1 MRFVLKLN
9 PAYVTYVA
17 LLCLLMTIGGLWI
30 LVTTGDLLGSISL
43 LAGSS
48 GLALCYYTFKHRDQM
63 VAHTNPSWIR
73 ESVRLGHEHCRVTN
87 CWEVATH
94 IAQTKDGL
102 TMAVCETHFQ
112 ALDEKARAQ
121 RSQRAEKR

>member
-9 PAYVTYVA
+9 PGYVVYIAFV
-17 LLCLLMTIGGLWI
+17 CLLMTVGGLWI
-30 LVTTGDLLGSISL
+30 LVSTGALLGFFTL
-43 LAGSS
+43 LAGSA

-63 VAHTNPSWIR
+63 VAHTDPAWKR
-73 ESVRLGHEHCRVTN
+73 EAVRLGRERCRVTN
-87 CWEVATH
+87 CPEVATH

-112 ALDEKARAQ
+112 ALDNQAWARQ
-121 RSQRAEKR
+121 SQRPEKG